1 VERSATREQR
11 CRAARPIPHCAS
23 LYAGY
28 QGDAPMPQHRTHS
41 GATPTHPSQA
51 RHALLLAAHGERR
64 AGATNAGLQRLA
76 QDLAAA
82 GVAGEVAVG
91 FLNGVPTIAEAMAG
105 FHLPEVIV
113 YPMFLAEGFF
123 AGTRLPTA
131 VGAAAG
137 TRRVHILPP
146 LGLDRALADLV
157 ARKAGAA
164 AQARG
169 AAVAATTLVL
179 LAHGSSR
186 DAASR
191 DATVD
196 LAARLGGFAAVR
208 IALLEEPPS
217 LAEVLDGIAG
227 PAVVVGLFAG
237 EGLHGGEDLP
247 DLIAGRDVATAGIVG
262 AWPEIAALVAAAVR
276 RALA

>member
-1 VERSATREQR
+1 
-11 CRAARPIPHCAS
+11 
-23 LYAGY
+23 
-28 QGDAPMPQHRTHS
+28 MPPQCTHP
-41 GATPTHPSQA
+41 GAIPTHPGQG
-51 RHALLLAAHGERR
+51 RCALLLAAHGERR
-64 AGATNAGLQRLA
+64 AGATNAGLRRLA

-91 FLNGVPTIAEAMAG
+91 FLNGAPSIVEAMAA

-123 AGTRLPTA
+123 AGTRLPAA

-146 LGLDRALADLV
+146 LGLDPALADLV
-157 ARKAGAA
+157 AGKAA
-164 AQARG
+164 AAARDRG
-169 AAVAATTLVL
+169 VAAEATTLVL

-191 DATVD
+191 EATMD

-262 AWPEIAALVAAAVR
+262 TWPEIAALVAAAVR